1 MLRKRNCGLINLAV
15 SQKDLRSK
23 VLELADKL
31 MAKSPNVLKATKQAV
46 RMVRTMDFDQSYDY
60 MAAKGQEIKVGDV
73 RDSYNTGL
81 KQFLNEKSYK
91 PTFQPFA
98 LKKPAAKK
106 ANAKKSSE
114 KAIKKPTRRKRALHG
129 ES

>member
-1 MLRKRNCGLINLAV
+1 
-15 SQKDLRSK
+15 

-60 MAAKGQEIKVGDV
+60 LAAKGQAIKVGDV
-73 RDSYNTGL
+73 QDSYNTGL
-81 KQFLNEKSYK
+81 KQFLDEKSYK

-106 ANAKKSSE
+106 ANAKKSSK
-114 KAIKKPTRRKRALHG
+114 KAVKKPTRRK
-129 ES
+129 